1 MNRLLK
7 VALDELTAL
16 HLFNGVQPSD
26 LADAM
31 YENPYLDFKTTKT
44 FELLIVEL
52 SFVDEYEEFTN
63 IVKMKYAYSLD
74 RKLQRVEQ
82 KIGSKKYAIQWCR
95 KAATS
100 DAIIKIELALSKMK
114 ISDIKISEIM
124 STLPSSVRSL
134 IRAKLS
140 LVA

>member
-1 MNRLLK
+1 MNKLLK

-31 YENPYLDFKTTKT
+31 YENPYLEFKTTKT
-44 FELLIVEL
+44 TELLTVEI
-52 SFVDEYEEFTN
+52 SFVDECGEFAN

-74 RKLQRVEQ
+74 RKLQRIDQ
-82 KIGSKKYAIQWCR
+82 KIGLKKYAIQWCR
-95 KAATS
+95 KTATS
-100 DAIIKIELALSKMK
+100 DAIRKIELALSSMK
-114 ISDIKISEIM
+114 VSDRKIIEIM
-124 STLPSSVRSL
+124 STLPSSASSL
-134 IRAKLS
+134 VRAKLS